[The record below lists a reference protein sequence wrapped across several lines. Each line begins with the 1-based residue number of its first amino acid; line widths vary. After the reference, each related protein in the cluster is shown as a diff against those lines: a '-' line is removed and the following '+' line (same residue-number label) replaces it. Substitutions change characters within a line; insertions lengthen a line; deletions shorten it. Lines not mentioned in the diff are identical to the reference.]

1 MLRIPAVLL
10 CLFAISGWATR
21 AQAKQKPDKTLN
33 VTDGEITAA
42 AEGRLEVRS
51 KEMRATLKSESLQNI
66 TVRFTYLGP
75 TKEVSRLG
83 SGEIRH
89 QFGLKLKAQDTCN
102 LIYVMWH
109 FDENDNR
116 VAVSVKFN
124 PGQEI
129 HQQCLDHGY
138 INNIPA
144 DYKQAAPIVKAGE
157 PHALAASLD
166 GRKLT
171 VMADNKVVWEGA
183 LPEIVLS
190 FRGPVGFRSDNAHV
204 VFDYT
209 IGK

>member
-1 MLRIPAVLL
+1 LL
-10 CLFAISGWATR
+10 CLFAICGWAFP
-21 AQAKQKPDKTLN
+21 AQANEKPEKTLN
-33 VTDGEITAA
+33 VTDGEITRA

-75 TKEVSRLG
+75 TREVSRLG

-102 LIYVMWH
+102 LVYVMWH
-109 FDENDNR
+109 FDDNDNR
-116 VAVSVKFN
+116 VAVSVKYN
-124 PGQEI
+124 PGQQT

-144 DYKQAAPIVKAGE
+144 KNYKLAAPTVKAGE
-157 PHALAASLD
+157 PHVLGASLD
-166 GRKLT
+166 GRKLS
-171 VMADNKVVWEGA
+171 VMADNQVVWEGV